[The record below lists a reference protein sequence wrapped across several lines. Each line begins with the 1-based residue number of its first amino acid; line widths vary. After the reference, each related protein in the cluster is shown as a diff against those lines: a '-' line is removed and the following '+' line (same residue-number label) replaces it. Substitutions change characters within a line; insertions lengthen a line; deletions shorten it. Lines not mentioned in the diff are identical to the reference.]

1 MVAELRI
8 ALRDRLQEG
17 GARGAYGH
25 RSPCTF
31 NQHLLRTVQ
40 DTRACTLMRSP
51 QLRGRHPVPCHA
63 NQGAHHHR
71 RVLLGTRGAG
81 STSLI
86 LYDDPRARRRAAGR
100 LS

>member
-1 MVAELRI
+1 M
-8 ALRDRLQEG
+8 ALEARSRRLQEG

-31 NQHLLRTVQ
+31 NQHLLRTVL

-51 QLRGRHPVPCHA
+51 QLQGRHPVPCHA

-71 RVLLGTRGAG
+71 RVLLGTLEARDR
-81 STSLI
+81 SLN

>member
-31 NQHLLRTVQ
+31 NQHVLRTV
-40 DTRACTLMRSP
+40 
-51 QLRGRHPVPCHA
+51 
-63 NQGAHHHR
+63 
-71 RVLLGTRGAG
+71 
-81 STSLI
+81 
-86 LYDDPRARRRAAGR
+86 
-100 LS
+100 

>member
-1 MVAELRI
+1 M
-8 ALRDRLQEG
+8 ALEARSRRLQEG

-25 RSPCTF
+25 HSPCTF
-31 NQHLLRTVQ
+31 NQHLVRTVR

-51 QLRGRHPVPCHA
+51 QLQGRHPVPCHA

>member
-1 MVAELRI
+1 M
-8 ALRDRLQEG
+8 ALEARSRRLQEG

-25 RSPCTF
+25 RSLCTF
-31 NQHLLRTVQ
+31 NQHLLRTVL

-51 QLRGRHPVPCHA
+51 QLQGRHPVPCHA

-71 RVLLGTRGAG
+71 RVLLGTLEARDR
-81 STSLI
+81 SLN